1 MLSILPLLLLASAG
15 VAFAHA
21 QLVSSDPADGAV
33 LAAPPR
39 EIVLLF
45 SEPVVPLVFRLSD
58 PAGGIEALPAAG
70 AGIGTAVTR
79 LVVTLP
85 PALASGTH
93 SLSWRVTSADGHPIG
108 GGLFF
113 SIGKA
118 TASLGDGG
126 ATSGD
131 SVTAVGLFVSR
142 LLVMA
147 GLVLGVG
154 GAGWV
159 ALFSR
164 LQPAPDSSS
173 ATLPFPAPAL
183 VAASLWLGLAAT
195 PVWIAFQGFDAL
207 GEAARG
213 WASSAVWS
221 AGLQGTSYGRAALL
235 CAGAIVA
242 AIVSLRARRISLRLS
257 LAALAFGLA
266 GVSAGVAGHAATA
279 PPRIVSVPAIMLH
292 MLGAMAWI
300 GGLLPLRAAL
310 GAARGASF
318 RADPDGAALRLFSRL
333 IPFVLAALVASGLL
347 LAIVQVQAVS
357 NLWTTAYGRVL
368 LAKLALVLL
377 LVVLA
382 AANRFLWTRPA
393 AEGLLGALRLLR
405 RSIVA
410 EVVIGTMV
418 LAVLGL
424 WRFTPP
430 PRALAMSVPTV
441 QDHVLEE
448 QGLMATLSLTPA
460 RPGPV
465 RVSVAGLM
473 LDGQPVDP
481 LSVTVELAQSGSD
494 IGPFVREA
502 RLGEDGRFQADGFV
516 LSVGGAWTVRVT
528 VLVDDF
534 TSVTM
539 TDRFDIAPF

>member
-1 MLSILPLLLLASAG
+1 MLSILPLCLLASAG

-39 EIVLLF
+39 EIVLVF

-70 AGIGTAVTR
+70 AGIGTAGTR

-108 GGLFF
+108 SGFFF

-131 SVTAVGLFVSR
+131 RVTAVGLFVSR

-164 LQPAPDSSS
+164 LQPAPDSPS
-173 ATLPFPAPAL
+173 AALPVPAPAL

-221 AGLQGTSYGRAALL
+221 AGLQGTAYGRAALL

-242 AIVSLRARRISLRLS
+242 AIVSLRARRVSLRLW

-266 GVSAGVAGHAATA
+266 GVSAIVAGHAATA
-279 PPRIVSVPAIMLH
+279 PPRIVTVPAIMLH

-310 GAARGASF
+310 GAARGASS
-318 RADPDGAALRLFSRL
+318 RADPDGAALRLFSRF
-333 IPFVLAALVASGLL
+333 IPFVLAALIASGLL

-393 AEGLLGALRLLR
+393 AEGSLGALRLLR

-430 PRALAMSVPTV
+430 PRALAMSAPTL

-448 QGLMATLSLTPA
+448 EGLMATLSLTPA